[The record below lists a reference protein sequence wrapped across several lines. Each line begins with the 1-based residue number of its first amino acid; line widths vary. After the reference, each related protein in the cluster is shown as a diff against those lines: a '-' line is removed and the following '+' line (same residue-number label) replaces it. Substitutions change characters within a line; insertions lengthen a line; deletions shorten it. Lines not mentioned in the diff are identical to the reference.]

1 MKKAYEA
8 PTLVRLGTFRK
19 VTGLLARHGN
29 DRVIFS
35 KN

>member
-1 MKKAYEA
+1 MKKTYEA
-8 PTLVRLGTFRK
+8 PTVVRLGSFRAK
-19 VTGLLARHGN
+19 TGLLARNGN